1 MRLVIAVSGVLLFGT
16 IAVLVSARPPS
27 AATTRAVA
35 TARYTAAPRE
45 AVDPG
50 SDPAARAPT
59 TDTERTVTAHAR
71 PRAVRGL
78 ALPIAGATLP
88 TDPEL
93 LPNSPREYRAGWHEG
108 IDFPAPPGTPVL
120 AVADGVVIRVDTA
133 FVEWTADEEG
143 RALDEAVALG
153 YTPAETLDRLR
164 GRQVWIDHGQGIVS
178 RYAHLSAVAPLV
190 VGARVERGRRIGAVG
205 SSGYEEGGPHLHL
218 EVRVGNA
225 YLGEDLAGDT
235 LIATIFR
242 AFD

>member
-16 IAVLVSARPPS
+16 IAVTVSARPPS
-27 AATTRAVA
+27 AATTHEAA

-45 AVDPG
+45 AVDPR

-59 TDTERTVTAHAR
+59 TDAERTVTTHAR

-120 AVADGVVIRVDTA
+120 AVADGFVIRGDTG
-133 FVEWTADEEG
+133 FVEWTADEPG
-143 RALDEAVALG
+143 RALDEAVGLG
-153 YTPAETLDRLR
+153 YQPAPTLDRLR

-190 VGARVERGRRIGAVG
+190 
-205 SSGYEEGGPHLHL
+205 
-218 EVRVGNA
+218 
-225 YLGEDLAGDT
+225 
-235 LIATIFR
+235 
-242 AFD
+242 